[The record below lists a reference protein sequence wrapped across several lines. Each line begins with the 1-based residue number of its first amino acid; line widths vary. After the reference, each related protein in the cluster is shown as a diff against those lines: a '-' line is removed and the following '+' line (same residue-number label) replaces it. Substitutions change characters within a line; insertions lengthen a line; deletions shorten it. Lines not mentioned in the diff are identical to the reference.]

1 MPSAPVQNDIVS
13 SNDGSSPRSA
23 FSSRLGFVMAAAGS
37 AVGVGNIWG
46 FPTQVADHGG
56 AAFILVY
63 LLMVVVLAYPMLV
76 AEMAIGRMAQKNPV
90 AAMGLLSD
98 KPFWKKTGAVVGIA
112 GIVTL
117 SLIISFYAI
126 ISGWLLAFM
135 LEPLAK
141 LAGMT
146 GLASWLTSFSTSLN
160 LIAMVAFMALTI
172 HVVRAGVS
180 NGIERWSKK
189 LMPMMFILLIG
200 LVAYIM
206 TLEGAEQGLLMYL
219 KPDFSHILEPSLL
232 VNAMGQAFF
241 SLSLGVCAIMVY
253 GSYLSEKES
262 LPKTA
267 AMVTALDTS
276 VALLAGL
283 LVIPAMTVAQ
293 ANGVTIYATD
303 GTLLESDTLVFT
315 VLPALFN
322 SMGAAGSIVAMAFFT
337 LMSIAALTSSISML
351 EAPVNTACEQLKS
364 CRSRMSIVIGGAVSV
379 VSAIIILNFEALF
392 GLVVTLTTV
401 YGQPLLALLFGLML
415 TWVLRRDRLLN
426 ELKKGSP
433 NMEQSLFWKIWLWYV
448 KFVCPVLMLFVL
460 LK

>member
-1 MPSAPVQNDIVS
+1 MPSAPVQNDIAS
-13 SNDGSSPRSA
+13 SNDGLPPRSV

-76 AEMAIGRMAQKNPV
+76 AEMTIGRMAQKNPV
-90 AAMGLLSD
+90 AAMGSLSD
-98 KPFWKKTGAVVGIA
+98 KPFWKKTGAIVGVA
-112 GIVTL
+112 GIITL

-141 LAGMT
+141 LTGMT

-206 TLEGAEQGLLMYL
+206 TLEGAEQGLTMYL

-293 ANGVTIYATD
+293 ANGVTIYAAD

-337 LMSIAALTSSISML
+337 LMSIAALTSAISML
-351 EAPVNTACEQLKS
+351 EAPVNTVCEQLKS

-433 NMEQSLFWKIWLWYV
+433 DMEQSLFWKIWPWYV
-448 KFVCPVLMLFVL
+448 KFICPVLMLFVL

>member
-1 MPSAPVQNDIVS
+1 MASIQTQNDPASTDDNAS
-13 SNDGSSPRSA
+13 SRSA

-56 AAFILVY
+56 AAFLLVY
-63 LLMVVVLAYPMLV
+63 LVMVVILAYPMLV
-76 AEMAIGRMAQKNPV
+76 AEMTIGRMAQKNPV
-90 AAMGLLSD
+90 AAMASLSD
-98 KPFWKKTGAVVGIA
+98 KPFWKRTGAIIGIA

-141 LAGMT
+141 LAGMN
-146 GLASWLTSFSTSLN
+146 GLAHWLTSFSTSLN
-160 LIAMVAFMALTI
+160 LFAMLAFMALTI

-180 NGIERWSKK
+180 NGIERWSKR
-189 LMPMMFILLIG
+189 LMPVMFVLLIG

-206 TLEGAEQGLLMYL
+206 TLEGAEQGLIMYL
-219 KPDFSHILEPSLL
+219 KPDFSHFLEPSLL

-253 GSYLSEKES
+253 GSYLSDKES

-267 AMVTALDTS
+267 AMVAGLDTS

-293 ANGVTIYATD
+293 ANGVTIYAAD
-303 GTLLESDTLVFT
+303 GSLLEADTLVFT

-322 SMGAAGSIVAMAFFT
+322 SMGAAGSVVSMAFFA
-337 LMSIAALTSSISML
+337 LMCIAALTSAISML

-364 CRSRMSIVIGGAVSV
+364 SRSQMSIVIGGAVSL
-379 VSAIIILNFEALF
+379 VSAIIILNFESLF

-401 YGQPLLALLFGLML
+401 YGQPMLAMLFGLML
-415 TWVLRRDRLLN
+415 TWVLRRDRLLK
-426 ELKKGSP
+426 ELKKGYP
-433 NMEQSLFWKIWLWYV
+433 ELEQSWFWKIWPWYV

>member
-1 MPSAPVQNDIVS
+1 MPSAPVQNDPAGFNDS
-13 SNDGSSPRSA
+13 SLPRSA
-23 FSSRLGFVMAAAGS
+23 FSSRFGFVMAAAGS

-76 AEMAIGRMAQKNPV
+76 AEMTIGRMAQKNPV
-90 AAMGLLSD
+90 AALGSLSD
-98 KPFWKKTGAVVGIA
+98 KPFWQKTGTVVGIA

-126 ISGWLLAFM
+126 ISGWLLAFT

-141 LAGMT
+141 LAGMP

-189 LMPMMFILLIG
+189 LMPMMFILLLG

-206 TLEGAEQGLLMYL
+206 TLEGAEQGLIMYL

-232 VNAMGQAFF
+232 VSAMGQAFF

-267 AMVTALDTS
+267 AMVTVLDTS

-293 ANGVTIYATD
+293 ANGVSIYAAD
-303 GTLLESDTLVFT
+303 GTLLDSDTLVFT
-315 VLPALFN
+315 VLPTLFN
-322 SMGAAGSIVAMAFFT
+322 SMGNAGSIVAIAFFT
-337 LMSIAALTSSISML
+337 LMTIAALTSAISML
-351 EAPVNTACEQLKS
+351 EAPVNTVCEQLKY
-364 CRSRMSIVIGGAVSV
+364 CRSRVSIVMGGAVSV
-379 VSAIIILNFEALF
+379 VSAIIILNFEVLF
-392 GLVVTLTTV
+392 GLIVTLTTV

-426 ELKKGSP
+426 ELKKGCP
-433 NMEQSLFWKIWLWYV
+433 DMEQSLFWKIWPWYV
-448 KFVCPVLMLFVL
+448 KFVCPVLMLLIL

>member
-1 MPSAPVQNDIVS
+1 MPSAPAQNDIAS
-13 SNDGSSPRSA
+13 SNDGLQPRSA

-46 FPTQVADHGG
+46 FPTQVAGHGG

-76 AEMAIGRMAQKNPV
+76 AEMTIGRMAQKNPV
-90 AAMGLLSD
+90 AAMGSLSD

-160 LIAMVAFMALTI
+160 LIAMGAFMAVTI

-200 LVAYIM
+200 LAAYIM

-293 ANGVTIYATD
+293 ANGVTIYAPD

-322 SMGAAGSIVAMAFFT
+322 SMGAAGSLVAIAFFA

-351 EAPVNTACEQLKS
+351 EAPVNTVCEQLNS

-433 NMEQSLFWKIWLWYV
+433 DMEQSLFWKIWPWYV

>member
-1 MPSAPVQNDIVS
+1 MPSAPVQNDIAS
-13 SNDGSSPRSA
+13 SNDGLPPRSV

-76 AEMAIGRMAQKNPV
+76 AEMTIGRMAQKNPV
-90 AAMGLLSD
+90 AAMGSLSD
-98 KPFWKKTGAVVGIA
+98 KPFWKKTGAIVGVA
-112 GIVTL
+112 GIITL

-141 LAGMT
+141 LTGMT

-206 TLEGAEQGLLMYL
+206 TLEGAEQGLTMYL

-293 ANGVTIYATD
+293 ANGVTIYAAD

-337 LMSIAALTSSISML
+337 LMSIAALTSAISML
-351 EAPVNTACEQLKS
+351 EAP
-364 CRSRMSIVIGGAVSV
+364 G
-379 VSAIIILNFEALF
+379 
-392 GLVVTLTTV
+392 
-401 YGQPLLALLFGLML
+401 
-415 TWVLRRDRLLN
+415 
-426 ELKKGSP
+426 
-433 NMEQSLFWKIWLWYV
+433 
-448 KFVCPVLMLFVL
+448 
-460 LK
+460 

>member
-1 MPSAPVQNDIVS
+1 MPSAPAQNDIAS
-13 SNDGSSPRSA
+13 SNDGLMPRSA

-46 FPTQVADHGG
+46 FPTQVAGHGG

-76 AEMAIGRMAQKNPV
+76 AEMTIGRMAQKNPV
-90 AAMGLLSD
+90 AAMGSLSD
-98 KPFWKKTGAVVGIA
+98 NPFWKKTGAVVGIA

-200 LVAYIM
+200 LAAYIM

-322 SMGAAGSIVAMAFFT
+322 SMGAAGSIVALAFFA

-351 EAPVNTACEQLKS
+351 EAPVNTVCEQLKS

-379 VSAIIILNFEALF
+379 VSAIIILNFETLF

-433 NMEQSLFWKIWLWYV
+433 DMEQSLFWKIWPWYV

>member
-1 MPSAPVQNDIVS
+1 MPSAPVQNDRAESIDS
-13 SNDGSSPRSA
+13 SSPRSA
-23 FSSRLGFVMAAAGS
+23 FSSRFGFVMAAAGS

-63 LLMVVVLAYPMLV
+63 LLMVIVLAYPMLV
-76 AEMAIGRMAQKNPV
+76 AEMTIGRMAQKNPV
-90 AAMGLLSD
+90 AALGSLSD
-98 KPFWKKTGAVVGIA
+98 KPFWKKTGTVVGIA

-126 ISGWLLAFM
+126 ISGWLLAFT

-141 LAGMT
+141 LAGMP

-189 LMPMMFILLIG
+189 LMPMMFILLLG

-206 TLEGAEQGLLMYL
+206 TLEGAEQGLIMYL
-219 KPDFSHILEPSLL
+219 KPNFSHLLEPSLL
-232 VNAMGQAFF
+232 VSAMGQAFF

-267 AMVTALDTS
+267 AMVTVLDTS

-293 ANGVTIYATD
+293 ANGVTIYAAN
-303 GTLLESDTLVFT
+303 GTLLDSDTLVFT
-315 VLPALFN
+315 VLPTLFN
-322 SMGAAGSIVAMAFFT
+322 SMGNAGSIVAIAFFT
-337 LMSIAALTSSISML
+337 LMTIAALTSAISML
-351 EAPVNTACEQLKS
+351 EAPVNTVCEQLKYG
-364 CRSRMSIVIGGAVSV
+364 RSKMSIVIGGAVSV

-401 YGQPLLALLFGLML
+401 YGQPLLAMLFGLML
-415 TWVLRRDRLLN
+415 TWVLQRDRLLN
-426 ELKKGSP
+426 ELKKGCP
-433 NMEQSLFWKIWLWYV
+433 DMAQSLFWKIWPWYV
-448 KFVCPVLMLFVL
+448 KFVCPVLMLLVL